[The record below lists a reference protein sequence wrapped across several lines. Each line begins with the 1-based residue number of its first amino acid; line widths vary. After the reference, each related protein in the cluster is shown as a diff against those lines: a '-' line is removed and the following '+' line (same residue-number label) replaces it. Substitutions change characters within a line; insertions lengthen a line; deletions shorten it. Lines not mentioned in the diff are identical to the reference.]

1 MKRKICTEK
10 VPKKGEEE
18 KSDGPL
24 TEVFHGLGEKSLK
37 SVQTVALSVHT
48 LKAYKLRSKIYSMG
62 ILRI

>member
-18 KSDGPL
+18 KSDDLL
-24 TEVFHGLGEKSLK
+24 TEVLHGLGEKSLK

-48 LKAYKLRSKIYSMG
+48 LKNIKT
-62 ILRI
+62 